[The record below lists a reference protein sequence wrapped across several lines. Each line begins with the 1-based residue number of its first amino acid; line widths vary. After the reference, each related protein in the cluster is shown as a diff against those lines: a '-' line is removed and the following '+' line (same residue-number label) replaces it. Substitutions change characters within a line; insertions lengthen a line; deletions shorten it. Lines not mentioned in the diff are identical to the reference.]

1 MAAARAAA
9 AVNHRA
15 EALAAYINAAVIAIS

>member
-1 MAAARAAA
+1 MTAARAAA

-15 EALAAYINAAVIAIS
+15 EALAAYINAAGTATS